1 MPNTFKTLL
10 QQLPCTSP
18 LRVNNDGGG
27 SCVID
32 GLNER
37 ERERERERLQWGN
50 AQSAAN
56 HTRLPWQIPHM
67 FVE

>member
-10 QQLPCTSP
+10 SYNCPAS

-37 ERERERERLQWGN
+37 ERERERE
-50 AQSAAN
+50 AAMGKC
-56 HTRLPWQIPHM
+56 PKCSKPY
-67 FVE
+67 